1 MSLLVFQVVVDRI
14 TVAYH
19 RLAAGLI
26 VAVCF
31 QQRPASGFQLD
42 YQAAAGLIVAVC
54 FQQRPASAFQLNH
67 QAAAGLIVAVCFQ

>member
-54 FQQRPASAFQLNH
+54 FQ
-67 QAAAGLIVAVCFQ
+67 